1 MTNSLANL
9 VEVMVLDVRMKIAYL
24 KSQSIMTRMV
34 SKLEENGS
42 FLMKSMDIKFYDY
55 SGIESCLRDLQG
67 L

>member
-1 MTNSLANL
+1 
-9 VEVMVLDVRMKIAYL
+9 MKIAYL

-42 FLMKSMDIKFYDY
+42 FLMKSIDIEFYDY
-55 SGIESCLRDLQG
+55 SGIESFLRDLQG